1 METCVA
7 HSIAAELSHSEG
19 RVDAKVQNPDGA
31 AQLDKIGDSGKIPDL
46 LKDSNSKLWSLNDMT
61 LNYFDV
67 VLISDLGMYE

>member
-1 METCVA
+1 MQKYKT
-7 HSIAAELSHSEG
+7 LT
-19 RVDAKVQNPDGA
+19 
-31 AQLDKIGDSGKIPDL
+31 AQLSWDKIGDSGKIPDL